1 MDMYA
6 ESRGLNAKNII
17 DGVCL
22 DPRIGGYYNNPS
34 FGYGGYCLPKDTKQL
49 LAEYRDLPNRLIS
62 AVVETNQI
70 RKAYI
75 TDRIAALA
83 EMHAGDK
90 AGGRPGV
97 IGIYRL
103 VMKKNSDN
111 YRQSAVLDVMDAL
124 EKKGF
129 TLIVFEPILPDG
141 SLFEGRQVVNDLEAF
156 AAGTDLILANRYEAA
171 LEPVRDKVYTRD
183 LFARD

>member
-1 MDMYA
+1 
-6 ESRGLNAKNII
+6 
-17 DGVCL
+17 
-22 DPRIGGYYNNPS
+22 
-34 FGYGGYCLPKDTKQL
+34 
-49 LAEYRDLPNRLIS
+49 
-62 AVVETNQI
+62 
-70 RKAYI
+70 
-75 TDRIAALA
+75 
-83 EMHAGDK
+83 
-90 AGGRPGV
+90 V

-156 AAGTDLILANRYEAA
+156 AAGADLILANRYEAA